1 MRIRFEEVDVDLTL
15 WEFLKAVALGIVI
28 CAAPFI
34 IKAVL
39 LAAGL

>member
-15 WEFLKAVALGIVI
+15 WEFLKAVALGIAI

>member
-15 WEFLKAVALGIVI
+15 WEFLYAVALGIAI